1 MATDATVQKEAG
13 EESLWTT
20 SMCKYSNLVPY
31 VLIDNWFGIE
41 TFLINLLSLGQT
53 ETQVDASF
61 RLGSTYDFVWR
72 RFACTGVD
80 LR

>member
-1 MATDATVQKEAG
+1 MATDATVEKEAG

-41 TFLINLLSLGQT
+41 TFLINLL
-53 ETQVDASF
+53 
-61 RLGSTYDFVWR
+61 
-72 RFACTGVD
+72 
-80 LR
+80 LRNILIRWK